1 MIKTPFKAEAQ
12 KKLSVIS
19 LNSSV
24 YSGAMLEP
32 SYPFLPWGVLWI
44 ICGTR
49 WFISYYHLPS
59 GAEKRANLLDQC
71 CVTGT

>member
-32 SYPFLPWGVLWI
+32 SYPFLGSLVNNLW
-44 ICGTR
+44 
-49 WFISYYHLPS
+49 Y
-59 GAEKRANLLDQC
+59 
-71 CVTGT
+71 